1 MPSEAEAELAE
12 ELAEKCYDDGE
23 ADPCIFHTYDTNLK
37 RARGVIEAILVR
49 NLICSW
55 RSSKKEENMH
65 FKTILCEQKV

>member
-49 NLICSW
+49 ILICRRRNSQKGENTHF
-55 RSSKKEENMH
+55 SPKKVLER
-65 FKTILCEQKV
+65 L